1 MLVEIEKNIKQVVT
15 IDIEL
20 PYYYKHVLSTGDRF
34 GDGMSVV
41 YGKIEDTKCSTIQ
54 ETSRNDVDTYEIEIE
69 RYLSIKTSGL
79 SSYFSDYYKSNKDEY
94 DGVKESCKNFL
105 NKL

>member
-1 MLVEIEKNIKQVVT
+1 MLVEIKENIKRVVT

-20 PYYYKHVLSTGDRF
+20 PYYYKHELSTGDEF
-34 GDGMSVV
+34 GDGMTVV

-54 ETSRNDVDTYEIEIE
+54 ETSRNNVDTYEIEIE
-69 RYLSIKTSGL
+69 KYNSIKTSGI

-94 DGVKESCKNFL
+94 DGVKDSCKKFL
-105 NKL
+105 DKL